1 MRNYIVL
8 LLALML
14 TIGSLSA
21 IANVAKPS
29 QTQNAMKVV
38 TIESMYQQDVDNQGQ
53 DYPVVLERYADQE
66 LQAAMQLERE
76 YFDREQMS
84 CHIGYDVLWDS
95 QDPDYMQD
103 KQFTLTV
110 QGLVKVSLA
119 QGSDIYYQ
127 LACDSIDKEVE
138 CRVADVMLDE
148 ELYNSQTLKSFLIK
162 NCA

>member
-21 IANVAKPS
+21 IANVVKPS
-29 QTQNAMKVV
+29 QTQNAMKVM

-103 KQFTLTV
+103 KQFALTE

-119 QGSDIYYQ
+119 QGSDIYYE
-127 LACDSIDKEVE
+127 LACSSIDAEAE
-138 CRVADVMLDE
+138 CKVADVVLDK
-148 ELYNSQTLKSFLIK
+148 ELYEGETLKSFLLK
-162 NCA
+162 NCS

>member
-14 TIGSLSA
+14 TIGTLSA

-29 QTQNAMKVV
+29 QTQNAMKMV

-95 QDPDYMQD
+95 QDPDGW
-103 KQFTLTV
+103 FV
-110 QGLVKVSLA
+110 FV
-119 QGSDIYYQ
+119 
-127 LACDSIDKEVE
+127 
-138 CRVADVMLDE
+138 
-148 ELYNSQTLKSFLIK
+148 
-162 NCA
+162 